1 MLKIYLLVVKSS
13 HDGAT
18 GRLIAPKEG
27 SQGEGGV
34 GNEKRECV
42 WWVRG
47 LETVSDHL
55 IIISTTM
62 VLYTTICTWKVDIL
76 NQYTLVV
83 VI

>member
-34 GNEKRECV
+34 GEGQGVAEQGDDACV
-42 WWVRG
+42 
-47 LETVSDHL
+47 
-55 IIISTTM
+55 
-62 VLYTTICTWKVDIL
+62 
-76 NQYTLVV
+76 
-83 VI
+83 